1 MNLMSDSQ
9 SSKITYILM
18 AVNIAVYIYTSLA
31 GGDFLVTGNNMLYQL
46 GQVNGLVL
54 YEGAWYQLFTSM
66 FIHASIVHLIGNMF
80 FLLIFGLRGEEMFSL
95 PEYLAIYFL
104 GGLAG
109 NVLSLVM
116 GPYFSSVGAS
126 GAIFALFGACVIY
139 DRRSLGQS
147 IVGALI
153 YAFFLFIISAGP
165 NVNYLAHLGG
175 LGTGLLIG
183 YVLALKRRGE
193 ARYRTTYSYRRGPVF
208 LVYGRVRASI
218 LTLVPSLRFRCF
230 LRQTGA
236 MSSRTEMS

>member
-1 MNLMSDSQ
+1 MNDSQ
-9 SSKITYILM
+9 KYKPTYILI
-18 AVNIAVYIYTSLA
+18 ALNIAVYLYTSVA
-31 GGDFLVTGNNMLYQL
+31 GGDFLTTGDNMLLQW

-54 YEGAWYQLFTSM
+54 YEGAWSQLFTSM
-66 FIHASIVHLIGNMF
+66 FVHATIVHLAGNMF

-95 PEYLAIYFL
+95 PEFLSIYVL

-126 GAIFALFGACVIY
+126 GAIFGMFGACVIY
-139 DRRSLGQS
+139 DRRTLGQS

-175 LGTGLLIG
+175 VGTGLLIG
-183 YVLALKRRGE
+183 YVLAIRRKGDV
-193 ARYRTTYSYRRGPVF
+193 RYRTSYSYRRGP
-208 LVYGRVRASI
+208 LLLIYRRVKTSI

-236 MSSRTEMS
+236 ISSSTETS